1 MDIEKNNDD
10 INSRKRTLWG
20 KNSLLHNANANHH
33 SQRKKRSAIEQRLN
47 IDIIIGGVMNDRT
60 AININNFNNIS
71 YGILTCIKENH
82 MVY

>member
-1 MDIEKNNDD
+1 M
-10 INSRKRTLWG
+10 INVK
-20 KNSLLHNANANHH
+20 NANVNNV
-33 SQRKKRSAIEQRLN
+33 IN
-47 IDIIIGGVMNDRT
+47 DDIIIGGVMNDRT